1 MKFLEA
7 SRLLILPLV
16 FFHFASS
23 TTSTEEEEDDK
34 FLIKR
39 GSSDGDHQ
47 LIRPFQKEVVDLRQL
62 ETSERYKFFL
72 TICGQS
78 YIILRL

>member
-23 TTSTEEEEDDK
+23 TTTEEEDDK

-39 GSSDGDHQ
+39 GSSDGEHQ